1 MNRNHRLLGEKKNPS
16 TTKKRNPPRANKPTK
31 QKNSEQQE
39 TSSHKIQFEP
49 AVPSRL
55 SLRSLPPGRKGRHH
69 SPPLRPPTPVRWTA
83 LPPLRALPGSPFSAA
98 GTGGRAGARAR
109 APPQCPAPPF
119 SRSAQA
125 LFPRLR
131 SHQSSPAGG
140 ARPIVLLRQK
150 GPCGKRGRGRC
161 PP

>member
-55 SLRSLPPGRKGRHH
+55 SLRSLPPRRKGRHH

-98 GTGGRAGARAR
+98 GTGGRAREPAPLPSAPPRLSAALRRRHSHGSVLTNRAPPAAR
-109 APPQCPAPPF
+109 APLSF
-119 SRSAQA
+119 
-125 LFPRLR
+125 
-131 SHQSSPAGG
+131 
-140 ARPIVLLRQK
+140 
-150 GPCGKRGRGRC
+150 
-161 PP
+161 